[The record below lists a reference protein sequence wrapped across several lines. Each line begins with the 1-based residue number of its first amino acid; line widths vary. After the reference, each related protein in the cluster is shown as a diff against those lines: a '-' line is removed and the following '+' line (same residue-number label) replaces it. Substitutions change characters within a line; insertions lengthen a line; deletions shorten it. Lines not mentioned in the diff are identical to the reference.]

1 MGSSR
6 ASEAEV
12 KNPDDV
18 AFGRR
23 VIRARCRR
31 TCRRRHRGTGEVA
44 AHFVDTGTHLG
55 TFLDV
60 PATGRAVT
68 TQELAVDLVA
78 DGRIAAG

>member
-1 MGSSR
+1 MLL
-6 ASEAEV
+6 
-12 KNPDDV
+12 
-18 AFGRR
+18 
-23 VIRARCRR
+23 
-31 TCRRRHRGTGEVA
+31 VA

-78 DGRIAAG
+78 DGRIAAAAIAAG